1 MVAAVALST
10 CDPIAYGDRYHDL
23 IYGTRNRSESHN
35 SSVERSLT
43 WGRAH
48 SLGAQAQL
56 TDMLAYALGVNAV
69 VREDHR
75 FRKRQAE
82 AA

>member
-1 MVAAVALST
+1 
-10 CDPIAYGDRYHDL
+10 
-23 IYGTRNRSESHN
+23 
-35 SSVERSLT
+35 VERSLT

-56 TDMLAYALGVNAV
+56 TDMLAYALGLNAV

-75 FRKRQAE
+75 HRKRQAE